1 MRRPRAQKGAA
12 KERRKKGAKKKVK
25 RMKQPIL
32 KTMTL
37 VALITMLLSLV
48 AAVYGQDAENY
59 GVPTT
64 TTESSTRTAKTTD
77 GAQGYVDLSSA
88 MLFENLIIK
97 DFVNSLQFG
106 RRPFTILI
114 TGGQL
119 DKSYVKAELSASDN
133 TRVNLQTKAVG
144 LKVLEKRN
152 DVVLLELNPSL
163 ISQADRTLY
172 LRIGKGVGPTLILH
186 LTDRILRIKFIDVAK
201 VGPKSGF
208 YTLPVGTDAF
218 TLSANEDKTVEVVD
232 PQGDGSVLAM
242 AGSADSDIVGSAIA
256 FGSSTPIASQTLSLV
271 ALVALVGIVV

>member
-97 DFVNSLQFG
+97 DFVNSPPVWPPAKL
-106 RRPFTILI
+106 
-114 TGGQL
+114 
-119 DKSYVKAELSASDN
+119 
-133 TRVNLQTKAVG
+133 
-144 LKVLEKRN
+144 
-152 DVVLLELNPSL
+152 
-163 ISQADRTLY
+163 
-172 LRIGKGVGPTLILH
+172 KGVEKAFFDQIFKKNPPTQ
-186 LTDRILRIKFIDVAK
+186 IK
-201 VGPKSGF
+201 
-208 YTLPVGTDAF
+208 
-218 TLSANEDKTVEVVD
+218 KT
-232 PQGDGSVLAM
+232 
-242 AGSADSDIVGSAIA
+242 
-256 FGSSTPIASQTLSLV
+256 F
-271 ALVALVGIVV
+271 